1 MQGLRFLRI
10 FKFALMEFG
19 FQKSHVSLL
28 CESLLGDR
36 GHQGTGYIQ
45 CKVYSVNLGAIDYL
59 RIVTKSGDAG
69 TKRIQLLEVKVERS
83 KQLVTLK

>member
-45 CKVYSVNLGAIDYL
+45 CKVYSVNLEAIDYL
-59 RIVTKSGDAG
+59 RIVTKSGAAG
-69 TKRIQLLEVKVERS
+69 TKGIQLLEVKVERS